1 MTEKTFLMRGIIEL
15 FANLLDFCP
24 FRRAE
29 KIGSDILDTDTSV
42 VSSNGSDNTPRK
54 SASGME
60 ESNSRNETKLRTEDE
75 LESNGKSDREA
86 IRAHN
91 YTSFLEILQQDCS
104 PSETNCV
111 ASPSQEQGIA
121 PRQVQSD
128 VEGGRVIAREGDSGE
143 RKAADLF
150 VEEGVSTSRRIREI
164 EIGETPNGVGEPS
177 LQERLLEIE
186 RGRPATEFLTSLG
199 FPKTMKIF
207 TNDQTAKAI
216 GELKDLP
223 ALASIARSFRSVV
236 GSSDVDVNEVV
247 KVVDKDPSI
256 SAKILH
262 TANSAYYATA
272 QPVDNLNNAIQL
284 IGVRRVRFLSY
295 ALNTISDTNLLVEG
309 INWRNL
315 WIHNFACGLLSGELA
330 EYLKLPDTAYYYV
343 AGLLHDIGK
352 IVLSYI
358 YPAGYKQALLHTF
371 DREYPLNIWESMVFG
386 MTHEEAGGIYAR
398 ENRLARPL
406 EMALRYHRAPQ
417 KAEEEPIVCALVN
430 ISNHLC
436 KRFGLGFSGSQ
447 LYFEDENLCSLPGW
461 VILNDRVGGKLSYE
475 FFEDWVSKHI
485 PSFKREIYEVVQTSF
500 AD

>member
-29 KIGSDILDTDTSV
+29 KTGSDILDTDTSV

-186 RGRPATEFLTSLG
+186 GAAPRR
-199 FPKTMKIF
+199 
-207 TNDQTAKAI
+207 
-216 GELKDLP
+216 
-223 ALASIARSFRSVV
+223 
-236 GSSDVDVNEVV
+236 
-247 KVVDKDPSI
+247 
-256 SAKILH
+256 
-262 TANSAYYATA
+262 NS
-272 QPVDNLNNAIQL
+272 
-284 IGVRRVRFLSY
+284 
-295 ALNTISDTNLLVEG
+295 
-309 INWRNL
+309 
-315 WIHNFACGLLSGELA
+315 
-330 EYLKLPDTAYYYV
+330 
-343 AGLLHDIGK
+343 
-352 IVLSYI
+352 
-358 YPAGYKQALLHTF
+358 
-371 DREYPLNIWESMVFG
+371 
-386 MTHEEAGGIYAR
+386 
-398 ENRLARPL
+398 
-406 EMALRYHRAPQ
+406 
-417 KAEEEPIVCALVN
+417 
-430 ISNHLC
+430 
-436 KRFGLGFSGSQ
+436 
-447 LYFEDENLCSLPGW
+447 
-461 VILNDRVGGKLSYE
+461 
-475 FFEDWVSKHI
+475 
-485 PSFKREIYEVVQTSF
+485 
-500 AD
+500 